1 MARIGKKAGK
11 RGTTAVRSRLR
22 AGKAGVSKVRK
33 SSSRKPKS
41 VKPASRPRKT
51 LRQSEPARLK
61 EQLKT
66 ARLRLEAS
74 AEILRAVANAAGDVA
89 RPLQQIAETTA
100 RLFGAQS
107 VAIQLAEGREFTQE
121 YRVGAI

>member
-1 MARIGKKAGK
+1 MAKTAKKAGK
-11 RGTTAVRSRLR
+11 RRTTAVRSRLR
-22 AGKAGVSKVRK
+22 AGKAGVSKARK
-33 SSSRKPKS
+33 GASHKPKPPP
-41 VKPASRPRKT
+41 PAPRPRKT
-51 LRQSEPARLK
+51 LRQSETARLM

-89 RPLQQIAETTA
+89 RPLQQIAETTS

-107 VAIQLAEGREFTQE
+107 VAIQLAEGKE
-121 YRVGAI
+121 